1 MVVAH
6 AMRLI
11 VKESVLITMAVAT
24 LKKTDPDDEHRSDDD
39 AKENDSDCG
48 CILFQEHNTPFL
60 IAMLYSYG
68 SYAADEYLKG
78 SRGAMKVVGDSRSFN
93 KGSVVLPTLIPP
105 FEASDTLNPKP

>member
-1 MVVAH
+1 MNHGGGACH
-6 AMRLI
+6 
-11 VKESVLITMAVAT
+11 ESNCEGKCPHNHGRGNT
-24 LKKTDPDDEHRSDDD
+24 KKTDPNDEHRSDDD

-60 IAMLYSYG
+60 IAMLYSCG

-93 KGSVVLPTLIPP
+93 KGSLVLPTLIPP
-105 FEASDTLNPKP
+105 FEASDTIP